1 MSWLLWLFVPEYSFI
16 FRKNALK
23 SDIEWNFLQ
32 DAQLFP
38 SLKKADQLQYVFGYF
53 WNLYFISAMSLVLH
67 MHWNH
72 LSHQENHLPTLS
84 QSKSLPSFPGF
95 HSVLSLPMNQ
105 PCVAP
110 LKKIFRVF
118 TSNLPSSYAQRPR
131 NSLSLLSCQWAPSAG
146 IVFQE
151 SGISAYG
158 VPDSPGG
165 GNTLIGD
172 PASQWGQEE
181 KETSALCTL
190 ILAVTGKDIC
200 QKGGRYRVSWGY
212 ICFLWRWICFVLV
225 FLLPPP

>member
-16 FRKNALK
+16 FWKNALK

-53 WNLYFISAMSLVLH
+53 WNLYFISAMSFVLH

-105 PCVAP
+105 PSTISKENLSGVH
-110 LKKIFRVF
+110 KQF
-118 TSNLPSSYAQRPR
+118 TFFICTEAKEQFVSSFLSVGTQCWYCFSGVRDKCIWCSWQPR
-131 NSLSLLSCQWAPSAG
+131 
-146 IVFQE
+146 
-151 SGISAYG
+151 
-158 VPDSPGG
+158 
-165 GNTLIGD
+165 
-172 PASQWGQEE
+172 
-181 KETSALCTL
+181 
-190 ILAVTGKDIC
+190 
-200 QKGGRYRVSWGY
+200 GR
-212 ICFLWRWICFVLV
+212 
-225 FLLPPP
+225 